1 MQDFDLDTSILRGVY
16 LEMLRD
22 DPVAQRIRYV
32 CFPSSG
38 HEVLIVNGNTMLQVK
53 DGEILSHRRQN
64 GCLPPD
70 RLAQEVLTDVLW
82 PDRTPDLL
90 LERAMKISHFL
101 EKYSL

>member
-1 MQDFDLDTSILRGVY
+1 MAHLAEMFVGVVKGA
-16 LEMLRD
+16 
-22 DPVAQRIRYV
+22 DPV
-32 CFPSSG
+32 G
-38 HEVLIVNGNTMLQVK
+38 QVK